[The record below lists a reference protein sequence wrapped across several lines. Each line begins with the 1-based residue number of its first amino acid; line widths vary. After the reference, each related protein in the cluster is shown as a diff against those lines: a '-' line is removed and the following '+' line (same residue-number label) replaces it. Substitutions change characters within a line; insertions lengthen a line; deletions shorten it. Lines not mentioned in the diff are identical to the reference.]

1 MPLELTK
8 ETLELAF
15 DDLGQIARFRGLI
28 ADIAVYGGAC
38 LLLATDARQVTRD
51 VNSVFMAEPEF
62 LYEAADAIARK
73 KNLPDDWL
81 NQSVKHLVTSP
92 GSRQP
97 RLNVFGEYPR
107 DDGTPGLRIFL
118 PPPEYILAMKL
129 IASRREDLDGARRDR
144 HGITQLMHITSIRSG
159 AAIMELVKG
168 FFPTIPGID
177 NRVLAKIDDFIQY
190 AKEQSQHV
198 KRRPTWNAR
207 RGREPG
213 GIE

>member
-8 ETLELAF
+8 DTLELAF
-15 DDLGQIARFRGLI
+15 DDLGQMARARGLI
-28 ADIAVYGGAC
+28 AEIAVYGGAC
-38 LLLATDARQVTRD
+38 LLLATDIREVTRD
-51 VNSVFMAEPEF
+51 VDSVFIAESEF

-73 KNLPDDWL
+73 RNLPDDWL

-107 DDGTPGLRIFL
+107 DDGTPGLRVFL
-118 PPPEYILAMKL
+118 PTPEYILAMKL

-144 HGITQLMHITSIRSG
+144 HDIAKLMHVTGLRNG
-159 AAIMELVKG
+159 AALMELVKG
-168 FFPTIPGID
+168 FFPAIPGID
-177 NRVLAKIDDFIQY
+177 NRVLAKIDDVIQY

-213 GIE
+213 GIG